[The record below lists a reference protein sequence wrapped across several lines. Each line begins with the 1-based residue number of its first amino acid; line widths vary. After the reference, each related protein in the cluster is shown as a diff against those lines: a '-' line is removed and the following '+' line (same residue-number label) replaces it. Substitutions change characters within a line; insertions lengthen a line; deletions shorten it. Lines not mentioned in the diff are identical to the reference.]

1 MGGGE
6 AEGDEEGQP
15 RPETAPTLRLPS
27 TWHRRIPYHC
37 LQQTLGALSPKA
49 SFFVSLR
56 SERAPCLARPLA
68 SLLQKFVPLKCS
80 VVVSRPHFFF
90 LIKGKETHR
99 CFLGIKWCCKIMILM
114 SLE

>member
-90 LIKGKETHR
+90 
-99 CFLGIKWCCKIMILM
+99 
-114 SLE
+114 